1 MDTSLYASFDQGDA
15 VLRFP
20 YDDQLRR
27 LLRAIPGRR
36 WDPAQRAWIVPL
48 DPERAEVVALL
59 LASLPHPPVVSES
72 LARALERQRARRSHD
87 ECVLDVARPDESW
100 WLTFA
105 TDRAPDIVAAL
116 LEHPDAYQHPTIGR
130 GLIPLDEQ
138 AARLVDTLPASAG
151 RLRLSEDAAHALTE
165 ITQGPGA
172 DGSVRPGAG
181 GGARSGAMAY
191 DVELRRD
198 RRKEHWLL
206 IAAEHAPLARV
217 LAGRAG
223 LRALEGPEGTFALAA
238 VERDGHL
245 IAELLDQLEMAGIDP
260 RAQSWLARATTWH
273 GTIDVAGAPEEP
285 LFLLL
290 GDPTRLPPEL
300 RERAVSAPGGATVPL
315 TLDSWR
321 SIESL
326 RSFPSAAARRCIAAL
341 KEGRPAPPA
350 VLELSAVHEDPT
362 FVLAPG
368 HDASL
373 LDTFGALPGATPGQ
387 VSRRGGAAAGA
398 RGHAYAHANAHGH
411 GQAGDRGQA
420 GNHRQ
425 LPAIRADPF
434 CVEELDR
441 FLAERDVWIDPEALV
456 ELQQIREQHA
466 HAAGLVA
473 LSSATDAPLD
483 VPGLGGEL
491 KPFQRAGVTYLL
503 AQRRAFLADEQGLGK
518 TIEALA
524 TLEAD
529 GAYPAVVVCPA
540 SLKLNW
546 MRELERWL
554 PGRTA
559 QALTGTGL
567 RAARPSSAEANS
579 TTLSDGDLTG
589 TARVGAARPSDPD
602 VPEGEPMGPGARE
615 GDATGASTT
624 RPPTPI
630 PAADIT
636 VVNYDILAARAPGLA
651 AMAPKALVLDES
663 HYCKNAAAKRT
674 QAVGRLASSVPSDG
688 LVLALTGTPVMNRPP
703 ELISQ
708 LRILGRLAD
717 FGSGAQF
724 GQRFKGPDAH
734 VRLHWHLRSRC
745 FVRRLKADV
754 LPQLPPKT
762 RTVVPVELDNEAEY
776 RLAEHDV
783 IAWLRSRPLDLRE
796 LDAKVA
802 AALRAER
809 LVRLNALKLL
819 AARGKL
825 HAVLAWIHDFCSSG
839 ERLVVFARH
848 REIQRAVIDRFPHAL
863 HILGEDNHAARDA
876 SLHAFQA
883 AGTSDN
889 QLIVCSIEVAGQG
902 LTLTQASNVAFL
914 ELDWTPAKHDQA
926 EDRLHRI
933 GQRDA
938 VNAWYLLA
946 AGTIDETMATLL
958 ERKRAIIGAVTDGRE
973 EGDEGIVDALARELA
988 GEPYRHLRAVA

>member
-1 MDTSLYASFDQGDA
+1 MDATLHASLDQGEA

-20 YDDQLRR
+20 YDDVLRR

-36 WDPAQRAWIVPL
+36 WDPTERAWIVPL
-48 DPERAEVVALL
+48 DPERAQAVALL
-59 LASLPHPPVVSES
+59 LASLPRPPIVSEP
-72 LARALERQRARRSHD
+72 LVRALERRRARRSHD
-87 ECVLDVARPDESW
+87 ECVLDLARPDESW

-105 TDRAPDIVAAL
+105 TDTAPEIVAAL
-116 LEHPDAYQHPTIGR
+116 LEHPDAYEVPTIGR
-130 GLIPLDEQ
+130 GLMPLDEQ
-138 AARLVDTLPASAG
+138 AARLVDALPASAG

-165 ITQGPGA
+165 ISQRPQA
-172 DGSVRPGAG
+172 RPGA
-181 GGARSGAMAY
+181 STH

-198 RRKEHWLL
+198 RRKEQWVL
-206 IAAEHAPLARV
+206 ISAEHAPLARV
-217 LAGRAG
+217 LAGRAD
-223 LRALEGPEGTFALAA
+223 LRSADGPAGTFALGA
-238 VERDGHL
+238 VERDAHL
-245 IAELLDQLEMAGIDP
+245 IAELIDQLELAGVDP
-260 RAQSWLARATTWH
+260 RVQGWLAHATTWR
-273 GTIDVAGAPEEP
+273 GTIEVEGPPEAPV
-285 LFLLL
+285 FLLL
-290 GDPTRLPPEL
+290 GDPTRLPPDL
-300 RERAVSAPGGATVPL
+300 RERAVSAPGGVTVPL

-321 SIESL
+321 TIEQHM
-326 RSFPSAAARRCIAAL
+326 RGFTSAAARRCVAAL

-350 VLELSAVHEDPT
+350 VLELSASHDDPT

-368 HDASL
+368 HDTTQ
-373 LDTFGALPGATPGQ
+373 LDAFGAL
-387 VSRRGGAAAGA
+387 AGA
-398 RGHAYAHANAHGH
+398 SP
-411 GQAGDRGQA
+411 
-420 GNHRQ
+420 HRPPAVTRSPYSRSRDQ
-425 LPAIRADPF
+425 SRLPAIRADPF

-441 FLAERDVWIDPEALV
+441 FLAERDIWIEPDALEV
-456 ELQQIREQHA
+456 LQQIREQHA
-466 HAAGLVA
+466 RAAGLVA
-473 LSSATDAPLD
+473 LSSATDASLD
-483 VPGLGGEL
+483 VAGLGGEL
-491 KPFQRAGVTYLL
+491 KPFQRAGVSYLL

-529 GAYPAVVVCPA
+529 NAYPAVVVCPA

-546 MRELERWL
+546 MRELARWL
-554 PGRTA
+554 PARSA
-559 QALTGTGL
+559 QTLAGTG
-567 RAARPSSAEANS
+567 ARRTQASSDEHGSGVGEA
-579 TTLSDGDLTG
+579 
-589 TARVGAARPSDPD
+589 TAS
-602 VPEGEPMGPGARE
+602 
-615 GDATGASTT
+615 
-624 RPPTPI
+624 I
-630 PAADIT
+630 PHADIT
-636 VVNYDILAARAPGLA
+636 VVNYDILAARGPALA
-651 AMAPKALVLDES
+651 AMAPRALVLDES

-674 QAVGRLASSVPSDG
+674 QAVARLAGTLPSDG

-724 GQRFKGPDAH
+724 GRRFRGPDAH

-754 LPQLPPKT
+754 LPQLPAKT

-783 IAWLRSRPLDLRE
+783 IAWLRSRPLDLTE

-809 LVRLNALKLL
+809 LVRLNALKKL

-825 HAVLAWIHDFCSSG
+825 HAALAWIHDFCSSG

-848 REIQRAVIDRFPHAL
+848 REIQRAVLERFPSAL
-863 HILGEDNHAARDA
+863 HILGEDTHAARDA
-876 SLHAFQA
+876 SLSAFQA
-883 AGTSDN
+883 ASDSDN

-926 EDRLHRI
+926 EDRCHRI
-933 GQRDA
+933 GQQDA

-946 AGTIDETMATLL
+946 AGTIDETIATLL

-973 EGDEGIVDALARELA
+973 ESDEGIVDALARELA

>member
-1 MDTSLYASFDQGDA
+1 MDTSLYASLDQGEA

-48 DPERAEVVALL
+48 DPERAEAVALL
-59 LASLPHPPVVSES
+59 LASLPSPPVVSEP
-72 LARALERQRARRSHD
+72 LARSLERQRTRRSHD

-105 TDRAPDIVAAL
+105 TDRAPEIVAGL

-130 GLIPLDEQ
+130 ALIPLDEH

-172 DGSVRPGAG
+172 DGRVRPGAG
-181 GGARSGAMAY
+181 GGAMAY

-206 IAAEHAPLARV
+206 IAAEHASLARV

-245 IAELLDQLEMAGIDP
+245 IAELLDQLELAGIDP
-260 RAQSWLARATTWH
+260 RVQSWLAHATTWH
-273 GTIDVAGAPEEP
+273 GTIDVAGPPGEP
-285 LFLLL
+285 VFLLL

-300 RERAVSAPGGATVPL
+300 RERAVSAPGGVTVPL

-326 RSFPSAAARRCIAAL
+326 RSFTSAAARRCIAAL

-368 HDASL
+368 HDVAQ
-373 LDTFGALPGATPGQ
+373 LDAFGALPGATPGQ
-387 VSRRGGAAAGA
+387 VSRRGGAAMGA

-411 GQAGDRGQA
+411 GQAGDRGRA
-420 GNHRQ
+420 GDHRR

-441 FLAERDVWIDPEALV
+441 FLVERDIWIEEAALV
-456 ELQQIREQHA
+456 VLQEIREQHA

-524 TLEAD
+524 TVEAD

-554 PGRTA
+554 PGRTF
-559 QALTGTGL
+559 QSLTGTG
-567 RAARPSSAEANS
+567 RAGLGGAGAGASDKTSG
-579 TTLSDGDLTG
+579 TT
-589 TARVGAARPSDPD
+589 
-602 VPEGEPMGPGARE
+602 GARME
-615 GDATGASTT
+615 AS
-624 RPPTPI
+624 I
-630 PAADIT
+630 PHADIT
-636 VVNYDILAARAPGLA
+636 VVNYDILAARGPALA
-651 AMAPKALVLDES
+651 RMGPKALVLDES

-674 QAVGRLASSVPSDG
+674 QAVARLAGAVPTDG

-703 ELISQ
+703 ELIAQ
-708 LRILGRLAD
+708 LRIIGRLAD

-724 GQRFKGPDAH
+724 GQRFRGSDAH

-754 LPQLPPKT
+754 LPQLPAKT
-762 RTVVPVELDNEAEY
+762 RSVVPVELDNEAEY

-783 IAWLRSRPLDLRE
+783 IAWLRSRPLDLSE

-825 HAVLAWIHDFCSSG
+825 HAALAWIHDFCSSG

-863 HILGEDNHAARDA
+863 HILGEDTHAARDA

-883 AGTSDN
+883 ADASDN

-926 EDRLHRI
+926 EDRCHRI
-933 GQRDA
+933 GQQDA

-958 ERKRAIIGAVTDGRE
+958 ERKRAIIGAITDGRE
-973 EGDEGIVDALARELA
+973 ESDEGIVDALARELA